1 MNSNNGAISGVTQTD
16 GSFGVTVTLTDGSQQ
31 TATAQFPLR
40 VERLIPILEIVTP
53 SVPPGVVGTPY
64 SASFSA
70 RGGTPGYSFSL
81 AAGSLPGGLALTGD
95 GGLSGTPASAGQFPF
110 TVKVTDAAAATATT
124 AFVLVVAPAALTIT
138 GSVSDTQ
145 VGSAVSAQFGAT
157 GGVPPYTFTVSG
169 SIPSGASFSSGTLSG
184 TANSPGA
191 FQFTVVATDSRG
203 IVASKT
209 FTITVTV
216 NPLKLTGTAGNGQ
229 VGVTYSAQFG
239 ATGGAAPYTFS
250 AGGLPPG
257 VQLSGAS
264 LGGTPTAA
272 GAFTV
277 AVTVTD
283 STGANAS
290 ASFAVEVAPAVLD
303 GYHPRSPREPT
314 APVIRQAST
323 PQAELPPTH
332 GRRRAL
338 PTAWPPRR
346 QER

>member
-1 MNSNNGAISGVTQTD
+1 M
-16 GSFGVTVTLTDGSQQ
+16 
-31 TATAQFPLR
+31 
-40 VERLIPILEIVTP
+40 
-53 SVPPGVVGTPY
+53 
-64 SASFSA
+64 
-70 RGGTPGYSFSL
+70 
-81 AAGSLPGGLALTGD
+81 
-95 GGLSGTPASAGQFPF
+95 
-110 TVKVTDAAAATATT
+110 KVTDAAAATATT

-169 SIPSGASFSSGTLSG
+169 SIPSGASFSNGTLSG
-184 TANSPGA
+184 TANSPGT
-191 FQFTVVATDSRG
+191 FQFTVVATDSLG

-209 FTITVTV
+209 FTIAVTV

-239 ATGGAAPYTFS
+239 ATGGAAPYTFT

-264 LGGTPTAA
+264 LGQTPTAA

-283 STGANAS
+283 STGAKAS
-290 ASFAVEVAPAVLD
+290 ASFTVEIAPAVLTNDHTLAPRGNQRLQLFGEPHRHRRHSAVHMVGD
-303 GYHPRSPREPT
+303 GDSQRGDRLAGGSAERT
-314 APVIRQAST
+314 ST
-323 PQAELPPTH
+323 ESGTFTVNATVTD
-332 GRRRAL
+332 RRA
-338 PTAWPPRR
+338 PRPPAR
-346 QER
+346 